1 MLIGVTNWHW
11 PRDANRTARASSST
25 PEMRRKQRDESSVC
39 LGHGSVR
46 FTRWHEHHEPAPQG
60 YLGNDAIAA
69 GILLRSDMTLEEA
82 TACFAIHE
90 DHNPGDRPCRLHCAK
105 RACRAPCRRDDGHVQ
120 CVRRGPCQDPVP
132 EAFRHSTRIL
142 VRDGFKRQR
151 NADYP
156 ALEEFFGLH
165 VTYEEAAWQGWRSW
179 STPWGAPWRCDA
191 LIAPFYRCSDDAT
204 TAACVPQ
211 AKLLERGISQPI
223 NCAPGGNFSDLH
235 KSLPPA
241 VGLRQTPVLLS
252 THICASHGRH
262 RLLMAQGRM
271 RTSLLGDEAS
281 QSVAVLIF
289 PGFPMMAFSSI
300 I

>member
-1 MLIGVTNWHW
+1 M
-11 PRDANRTARASSST
+11 
-25 PEMRRKQRDESSVC
+25 
-39 LGHGSVR
+39 
-46 FTRWHEHHEPAPQG
+46 
-60 YLGNDAIAA
+60 
-69 GILLRSDMTLEEA
+69 
-82 TACFAIHE
+82 
-90 DHNPGDRPCRLHCAK
+90 
-105 RACRAPCRRDDGHVQ
+105 
-120 CVRRGPCQDPVP
+120 
-132 EAFRHSTRIL
+132 
-142 VRDGFKRQR
+142 RDGFKRQR

-165 VTYEEAAWQGWRSW
+165 VTDEEGAWQGWRSW
-179 STPWGAPWRCDA
+179 STPWSAPWRCDA
-191 LIAPFYRCSDDAT
+191 LIAPFHRCSDDAT
-204 TAACVPQ
+204 PAACVPQ

-241 VGLRQTPVLLS
+241 VGLRQNPYYVCIHL
-252 THICASHGRH
+252 CASHGRH

-300 I
+300 IEPLRASNVLSKWNCYSWVIVAADEGPVTASNGVTIAPDFPASSAPSVYRNRRWSRWRRRSHSCAGRHEMD